1 MDSQKKIKWK
11 TSDYTRVSLLF
22 FGQAL
27 FVLILFISAFALV
40 DKNSDFL
47 STFLNDVNLLS
58 KCIYIFIAEILLSF
72 IVFIY
77 FYTDKRDFIKS
88 TSNILLIFVIIDVA
102 FILNVLFGTIDI
114 YLRPFA
120 LCALLMMF
128 LVDKRSAIFMNC
140 FFSILM
146 MLFDLF
152 INYSLTTN
160 IEIYNALLL
169 NFISGTLAVFI
180 VDEEGSR
187 FKVLCQGIFLS
198 IPVVVAGVCLEFN
211 SGFTKLWQTA
221 LFALAS
227 GVLSDML
234 VMILIPF
241 FEVLF
246 GVLTNFRLGELTN
259 HKSKLIKVLI
269 ERAPGTFNH
278 TLIVASLAEACANS
292 INLNPLL
299 ARACAYYHDIG
310 KVKKADYFTEN
321 QTGSNPH
328 DELSPELS
336 TDIIRAHAKDGA
348 ELIRKWHFPEVLA
361 ESAEQ
366 HHGTMPIRY
375 FYAKAQKFTDGE
387 LDIEDYSYYGPKPR
401 TKINAIIMICDACE
415 AKVRTVS
422 SRTHENVDKAVK
434 EIIEE
439 RMDMD
444 QFTDCDITFR
454 ELDIIRNSITNAL
467 AGVYH
472 DRVKYPKLK
481 KGNKNAN

>member
-1 MDSQKKIKWK
+1 MNIQRNLKWK

-22 FGQAL
+22 LGQAL
-27 FVLILFISAFALV
+27 LILALFIGAFTLYGEDV
-40 DKNSDFL
+40 NIISM
-47 STFLNDVNLLS
+47 FLNDKSLLS
-58 KCIYIFIAEILLSF
+58 KCLYIFIAEILLSF

-88 TSNILLIFVIIDVA
+88 TSNILMIFLIIDVS
-102 FILNVLFGTIDI
+102 FISCVLFGNINI
-114 YLRPFA
+114 YLRPYA
-120 LCALLMMF
+120 LCAVLVMF
-128 LVDKRSAIFMNC
+128 LVNKRSAIFLNC
-140 FFSILM
+140 FFSMLM

-152 INYSLTTN
+152 INYYLTTN
-160 IEIYNALLL
+160 IEMYNALLL
-169 NFISGTLAVFI
+169 NFIAGTLAVFI
-180 VDEEGSR
+180 VDVEGSR
-187 FKVLCQGIFLS
+187 LKVLSQGIFMS
-198 IPVVVAGVCLEFN
+198 IPVIVSAVCLELN
-211 SGFTKLWQTA
+211 SGFTVLWQTA
-221 LFALAS
+221 LYALAS

-234 VMILIPF
+234 LMIIIPF
-241 FEVLF
+241 FEYVF

-259 HKSKLIKVLI
+259 HKSKLIKCLI

-278 TLIVASLAEACANS
+278 TLIVASLAEACSNA
-292 INLNPLL
+292 INENPLL

-310 KVKKADYFTEN
+310 KIKKADYFAEN
-321 QTGSNPH
+321 QVGHNPH

-336 TDIIRAHAKDGA
+336 TDIIRAHARDGA
-348 ELIRKWHFPEVLA
+348 ELIRKWHYPEVLA
-361 ESAEQ
+361 EAAEQ

-375 FYAKAQKFTDGE
+375 FYAKALKFTDGE

-422 SRTHENVDKAVK
+422 NRTHENVDKAVK

-439 RMDMD
+439 RMDLD